1 MTALC
6 AVRNAPASAASK
18 KRKDLFMKIVILD
31 SFAANPGDLS
41 WDFLNKYGSVAVY
54 DRTPDEETV
63 IERAKDAE
71 IVILNKTV
79 LSRAAIERLPGLRF
93 VTVLATGYNIVDVKA
108 CAERGIPVSNV
119 PGYSGASV
127 AQQTFAFI
135 LEYANRIA
143 AHSASVLEGGWVRSP
158 DFSYQVAPLTELEGK
173 TMGVIGYGDIGR
185 RVARIALAFGM
196 RVLVYT
202 AHPEKYPDA
211 PVRFCALDDMLGQC
225 DFLSLHIP
233 CTPETAGLVDRAFIQ
248 KMKPGAFLVNNARG
262 QEIVER
268 DVADA
273 LNSGYLGGFGADV
286 LSSEPPKADN
296 PLLKAKNVFL
306 TPHIA
311 WAPYEARV
319 RLLDATD
326 KNVAAFLSGK
336 PVNVV
341 NM

>member
-1 MTALC
+1 M
-6 AVRNAPASAASK
+6 N
-18 KRKDLFMKIVILD
+18 IVILD
-31 SFAANPGDLS
+31 AFAANPGDLS
-41 WDFLNKYGSVAVY
+41 WDFLNKYGSVTVY
-54 DRTPDEETV
+54 DRTPDEASV
-63 IERAKDAE
+63 IERAGDAQ

-79 LSRAAIERLPGLRF
+79 LSRAAVERLPKLRF
-93 VTVLATGYNIVDVKA
+93 VTVLATGHNIVDTAA
-108 CAERGIPVSNV
+108 CAERGIPVANV

-135 LEYANRIA
+135 LEYANRVA
-143 AHSASVLEGGWVRSP
+143 AHSASVLSGGWAACP

-202 AHPEKYPDA
+202 AHPQKYPDA
-211 PVRFCALDDMLGQC
+211 PVAFCSLDDMLPQC
-225 DFLSLHIP
+225 DFVSLHIP
-233 CTPETAGLVDRAFIQ
+233 CTPETTGLVNREFIN

-262 QEIVER
+262 QEIVEA
-268 DVADA
+268 DVAEA
-273 LNSGYLGGFGADV
+273 LNSGRLAGFGADV
-286 LSSEPPKADN
+286 LSCEPPKTGN
-296 PLLKAKNVFL
+296 PLLSAKNVFL

-326 KNVAAFLSGK
+326 KNIAAFLAGT
-336 PVNVV
+336 PRNVV
-341 NM
+341 NMR